1 MSMNNKFKPNKI
13 TNIVYYSLI
22 FIVFLL
28 TILRWISAFNSDIV
42 VINQEINSHVSN
54 FSLSLL
60 FYLAIGFSWTLQGIS
75 FKKIVVLG
83 IVTMIANILC
93 ETVMGFMNTPD
104 LIDAVYG
111 IVGTIVSF
119 CFLWASRKWGI
130 TPTQETD

>member
-1 MSMNNKFKPNKI
+1 MNNKFKPNKI

-28 TILRWISAFNSDIV
+28 AIIRWISAFNSDIV
-42 VINQEINSHVSN
+42 VINHEINSHISN

-60 FYLAIGFSWTLQGIS
+60 FYLAVGFSWTLQGIS
-75 FKKIVVLG
+75 FKKIVLLG
-83 IVTMIANILC
+83 IVCMIANILC

-111 IVGTIVSF
+111 ITGTIISF
-119 CFLWASRKWGI
+119 CFLWAARKWGLTHI
-130 TPTQETD
+130 LDAE

>member
-1 MSMNNKFKPNKI
+1 MNNKFKPNKI

-22 FIVFLL
+22 FLVLLL
-28 TILRWISAFNSDIV
+28 TIIRWISAFNSDIV
-42 VINQEINSHVSN
+42 VINQEINSHISN

-60 FYLAIGFSWTLQGIS
+60 FYLTVGFSWTLQGIS
-75 FKKIVVLG
+75 FKRIVLLG
-83 IVTMIANILC
+83 IVCMIANILC

-119 CFLWASRKWGI
+119 CFLWVSRKWGL
-130 TPTQETD
+130 TPIRKID